1 MTVRSVGDPREP
13 VTPDA
18 LRDVRSGAVR
28 EAGAAD
34 DHAVGLSIAEL
45 ESIEEPLAVLSSPGL
60 MRDID
65 ETRGEIDA
73 SPAAPMSKADAIAML
88 EVVAMADPVQDG
100 PAMNA
105 LIHKAVR
112 RDLNGF
118 STALTDFREQ
128 GRRTRRRDRGAIRLV
143 RHPAHPSP
151 RGRGGDPLARTAR
164 QPRRH
169 RRG

>member
-1 MTVRSVGDPREP
+1 MTVRSVGAPREP
-13 VTPDA
+13 VTHPRA
-18 LRDVRSGAVR
+18 GRRRSGSVR

-88 EVVAMADPVQDG
+88 
-100 PAMNA
+100 
-105 LIHKAVR
+105 
-112 RDLNGF
+112 RD
-118 STALTDFREQ
+118 S
-128 GRRTRRRDRGAIRLV
+128 
-143 RHPAHPSP
+143 
-151 RGRGGDPLARTAR
+151 
-164 QPRRH
+164 
-169 RRG
+169 